1 MSTAEIRQQLH
12 DYIDSAEKKK
22 LEAIYTLLENELSD
36 NNVDLTDAQKNELDR
51 RYNDHL
57 NGIGR
62 TYTWDETVAMA
73 RHAAVE
79 RKGSK

>member
-22 LEAIYTLLENELSD
+22 LEAIYTLLENDLPD
-36 NNVDLTDAQKNELDR
+36 NVGLTDVQKEELDR
-51 RYNDHL
+51 RYADHT

-62 TYTWDETVAMA
+62 TYTWDETVAMT
-73 RHAAVE
+73 RQAAIE
-79 RKGSK
+79 RKSNK